1 MYSLRDAL
9 ELVGMTDP
17 GRVRSHNEDALLFDA
32 DLGFVVLADG
42 MGGYNAGEVASGATV
57 DTIDDVLRSEWL
69 RASSCSEAG
78 APVRLRA
85 QEMLAVAIARAN
97 SVVYE
102 MARNEP
108 LYAGMGTTLV
118 AALFCDNHLVVGHVG
133 DSRLYRYRNADF
145 SCLTRDHS
153 LLQMQLDAGLLTP
166 EEARHAS
173 GRNLVTRAVGVEP
186 EVESE
191 IQTFAAMPGDVY
203 LLCSD
208 GLTEMVEDDLI
219 GDVLGMYADNLPLA
233 AQTLVAQANA
243 NGGRD
248 NISVAL
254 VAVKRAYAVDAGWKA
269 RLASWFHRR

>member
-9 ELVGMTDP
+9 EMVGMTDP

-57 DTIDDVLRSEWL
+57 DAIDDVLRSEWL
-69 RASSCSEAG
+69 LVSSNSKAG
-78 APVRLRA
+78 PPLRLQA
-85 QEMLAVAIARAN
+85 QEMLTVAIARAN

-254 VAVKRAYAVDAGWKA
+254 VAVKRAYAVEAGWKA